1 MIEIIHLKIIQE
13 IEKQKSMTAAAA
25 NLCLTQS
32 ALSHAIRKLEQNL
45 QVNLWRREGKY
56 MQLTQA
62 GQELLTLAH
71 RILPQIEHNEAILKQ
86 YAQGNIG
93 SLKIGIECHPC
104 YQWLLKITAPYL
116 KQWPQV
122 EIDVKQKFKFGG
134 LGALLNYEIDILI
147 TPDPILKSGLH
158 FEPVFNYE
166 QVLIVGPLHPFRTLA
181 YITPEQMT
189 SETLFTYPVE
199 PSRLDIYS
207 LFMAPKGILP
217 RHHKT
222 IETTDIILQMVENNR
237 GITALPHWLVQEN
250 KERFHIYPVR
260 LGKKG
265 IPKQL
270 FIGTRKADQ
279 SINYL
284 EAFIQLSKQISFP
297 MST

>member
-13 IEKQKSMTAAAA
+13 IETQKSMTAAAV

-45 QVNLWRREGKY
+45 QVSLWRREGKY

-71 RILPQIEHNEAILKQ
+71 RILPQIEHNESKLKQ
-86 YAQGNIG
+86 FAQGSIG
-93 SLKIGIECHPC
+93 SLKIGMECHPC
-104 YQWLLKITAPYL
+104 YQWLLKVTSPYL

-122 EIDVKQKFKFGG
+122 ELDVKQKFKFGG

-147 TPDPILKSGLH
+147 TPDPIIKSDLH

-166 QVLIVGPLHPFRTLA
+166 QILIVGPSHPFRNLP
-181 YITPEQMT
+181 YITPEQMS
-189 SETLFTYPVE
+189 SETLLTYPVE
-199 PSRLDIYS
+199 PNRLDIYS
-207 LFMAPKGILP
+207 LFMAPKGIMP
-217 RHHKT
+217 RRHKT

-237 GITALPHWLVQEN
+237 GVTALPHWLVQEN
-250 KERFHIYPVR
+250 KERFEIFPVK

-270 FIGTRKADQ
+270 FIGIRKADQ
-279 SINYL
+279 LTNYL
-284 EAFIQLSKQISFP
+284 DAFIQLSKQISFP